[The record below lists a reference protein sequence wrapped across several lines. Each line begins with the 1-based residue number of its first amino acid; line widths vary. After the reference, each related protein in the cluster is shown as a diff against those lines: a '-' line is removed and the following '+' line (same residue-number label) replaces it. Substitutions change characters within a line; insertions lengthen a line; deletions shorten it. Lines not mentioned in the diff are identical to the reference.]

1 MGQKIKIDDTEY
13 DVDKI
18 SDEARK
24 HLIALQFTTSKLQD
38 LKNMQA
44 LLTRAKNSYM
54 ETIKKEI
61 LSEKAGFLFNDD

>member
-1 MGQKIKIDDTEY
+1 MGQKIKIDETEY

-24 HLIALQFTTSKLQD
+24 HLIALQFTTSKLQE

-61 LSEKAGFLFNDD
+61 LSEKAGFLLNDD

>member
-54 ETIKKEI
+54 ETIKREI
-61 LSEKAGFLFNDD
+61 LSEKAGFFLNDD

>member
-1 MGQKIKIDDTEY
+1 MGQKIKIDDMEY

-18 SDEARK
+18 FDEARK
-24 HLIALQFTTSKLQD
+24 HLISLQFTTSKLQE

-61 LSEKAGFLFNDD
+61 LSEKAGFLLNDD

>member
-1 MGQKIKIDDTEY
+1 MGQKIKIDDMEY

-18 SDEARK
+18 FDEARK
-24 HLIALQFTTSKLQD
+24 HLISLQFTTSKLQD

>member
-1 MGQKIKIDDTEY
+1 MGQKIKIDDSEY

-24 HLIALQFTTSKLQD
+24 HLIALQFTTNKLQE

-61 LSEKAGFLFNDD
+61 LSEKAGFLLNDD

>member
-1 MGQKIKIDDTEY
+1 MGQKIKIDDSEY
-13 DVDKI
+13 DVDEI

-24 HLIALQFTTSKLQD
+24 HLIVLQFTTSKLQE

>member
-1 MGQKIKIDDTEY
+1 MGQKIKIDDMEY

-24 HLIALQFTTSKLQD
+24 HLISLQFTTSKLQE

>member
-1 MGQKIKIDDTEY
+1 MDFDASGFEFTA
-13 DVDKI
+13 

-24 HLIALQFTTSKLQD
+24 HLIALQFTTSKQQE

-44 LLTRAKNSYM
+44 LLTRARNSYM

-61 LSEKAGFLFNDD
+61 LSEKAGFLLNDD

>member
-24 HLIALQFTTSKLQD
+24 HLISLQFTTSKLQE

>member
-1 MGQKIKIDDTEY
+1 MGQKIKIGDTEN
-13 DVDKI
+13 DVDEI

>member
-18 SDEARK
+18 SDGARK
-24 HLIALQFTTSKLQD
+24 HLIALQFTTSKLQE

>member
-1 MGQKIKIDDTEY
+1 MGQKIKIDGMEY
-13 DVDKI
+13 DADNI

-24 HLIALQFTTSKLQD
+24 HLVTLQFTASRLQE

-44 LLTRAKNSYM
+44 LLMRAKNSYM

-61 LSEKAGFLFNDD
+61 LSEKAGFLLSDD

>member
-24 HLIALQFTTSKLQD
+24 HLIALQFTTSKLQEF
-38 LKNMQA
+38 KNMQA